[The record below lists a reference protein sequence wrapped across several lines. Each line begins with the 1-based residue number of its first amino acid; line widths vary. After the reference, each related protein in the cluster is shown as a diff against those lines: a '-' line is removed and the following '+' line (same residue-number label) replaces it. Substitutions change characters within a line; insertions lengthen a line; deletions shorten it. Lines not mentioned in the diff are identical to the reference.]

1 LAYTFDRF
9 VMLYGNYVEGML
21 NKRSKSGKRWHT
33 LDEILAGPG
42 AEPVYSLGE
51 ISGMFGNSA
60 EVVRD

>member
-1 LAYTFDRF
+1 
-9 VMLYGNYVEGML
+9 L